1 MSGTFGL
8 FLWEMDSDAGIEHAR
23 TVAVNTLVMFEI
35 FYLFNSRYITASVFN
50 WAGLT
55 SNRYVLIAIGILFIF
70 QLGFTYLEPMQSL
83 FGTTAIGIEIWLRIL
98 LVSSSVLFLV
108 ELEKYF
114 MRRMKIYEN

>member
-8 FLWEMDSDAGIEHAR
+8 FLWEMDRGVSIEHAR

-35 FYLFNSRYITASVFN
+35 FYLFNSRYITNSVFN
-50 WAGLT
+50 WEGLT
-55 SNRYVLIAIGILFIF
+55 SNRYVLIAIAILLIF

-83 FGTTAIGIEIWLRIL
+83 FGTTTIGIEIWLRIL

-114 MRRMKIYEN
+114 VQRMVAHKK